1 MGNAAEAR
9 RSVLER
15 PGAPAPPAVPAPA
28 PAGTAPV
35 FLCAAL
41 AACAVAVGGALV
53 AGAGGQDLA
62 REGTSA
68 ILGLV
73 RTVFTWIVLLL
84 TASGVRSVLAGRG
97 GAGRAAPV
105 PAAPSV
111 RRAAGVARAVRA
123 SRVFSVAAASA
134 LGAIAGAACAVLPRW
149 PLPGGGPELDAAT
162 LLPVAA
168 VPAAAVLACWPR
180 PPALAGAA
188 ESRVIIG
195 TALGLVAGG
204 AVVTGT
210 LAGQAPLA
218 TAGAVMGLA
227 VLVVLGP
234 VPFGRPAALLT
245 AGAGAALLLV
255 ALTGTLR
262 AAPAEALARSF
273 EGTHVV
279 TGAGAGVPARFAE
292 EAARLP
298 DVEAAAGLGRAQ
310 VRVEGRPTGVAV
322 AEPALLGRVLDLG
335 VVAGALGD
343 ALAVSRDEADE
354 RGWRVGSPVT
364 VAYADGSRQT
374 LAVGAIYRDTA
385 LVGDYLMPRP
395 PWSAHAPA
403 TRDTAAFVLVKA
415 GGEGALDRLARS
427 HGAPLVQDRAA
438 YLAAKRD
445 GLAETR
451 LLGAAL
457 LVLIVLLALPGA
469 VVAAPRSRA
478 GVLAAGTAGGALF
491 GLALGWALAAAMGVP
506 LAVAW

>member
-9 RSVLER
+9 RSVLEL
-15 PGAPAPPAVPAPA
+15 PGTSGPPVVPAPA
-28 PAGTAPV
+28 PAGTAGTALV
-35 FLCAAL
+35 FLVAAL
-41 AACAVAVGGALV
+41 AACAVAVGGAL
-53 AGAGGQDLA
+53 AAEAGGQDLA
-62 REGTSA
+62 YEGTSA
-68 ILGLV
+68 IVGLV
-73 RTVFTWIVLLL
+73 RTVFTWIVLLMA
-84 TASGVRSVLAGRG
+84 ASGVRSVLAGHG
-97 GAGRAAPV
+97 GTGREA
-105 PAAPSV
+105 PAANTM
-111 RRAAGVARAVRA
+111 RRAARA
-123 SRVFSVAAASA
+123 AAASA

-149 PLPGGGPELDAAT
+149 PLPGGGPELDAAV
-162 LLPVAA
+162 LLSVAA

-180 PPALAGAA
+180 PSALAGAA

-204 AVVTGT
+204 AVTTGA

-234 VPFGRPAALLT
+234 VPFGRPAALLA
-245 AGAGAALLLV
+245 AGAGAALLLA

-273 EGTHVV
+273 QGTHIV
-279 TGAGAGVPARFAE
+279 TGGGAGVPARLAE

-298 DVEAAAGLGRAQ
+298 EVAAAAGLGRAQ

-343 ALAVSRDEADE
+343 ALAVSRGEADE
-354 RGWRVGSPVT
+354 RGWRVGSQVT
-364 VAYADGSRQT
+364 VAYPDGSRQT

-395 PWSAHAPA
+395 PWSAHAPGA
-403 TRDTAAFVLVKA
+403 PDAAAFVLVEA
-415 GGEGALDRLARS
+415 GEEGALARLARA

-438 YLAAKRD
+438 YLAAQED
-445 GLAETR
+445 GRAETR

-457 LVLIVLLALPGA
+457 LILVVLLALPG
-469 VVAAPRSRA
+469 VVAAAPRFRA
-478 GVLAAGTAGGALF
+478 GVLAAGASGGALF
-491 GLALGWALAAAMGVP
+491 GLVLGWALAAAMAVP
-506 LAVAW
+506 LTVAW

>member
-15 PGAPAPPAVPAPA
+15 PGTSRPSVVPAPA
-28 PAGTAPV
+28 PADTAGTARTALV
-35 FLCAAL
+35 FLVAAL
-41 AACAVAVGGALV
+41 AACAVAVGGALA
-53 AGAGGQDLA
+53 AGADGEGLA
-62 REGTSA
+62 HEGTSA
-68 ILGLV
+68 IAGLA
-73 RTVFTWIVLLL
+73 RTVFTWIVLLMA
-84 TASGVRSVLAGRG
+84 ASGVRSVLAGRG
-97 GAGRAAPV
+97 GTGQAAP
-105 PAAPSV
+105 AANST
-111 RRAAGVARAVRA
+111 RRAAR
-123 SRVFSVAAASA
+123 VAAASA

-149 PLPGGGPELDAAT
+149 PLPGGDPELDAAM
-162 LLPVAA
+162 LLSVAA

-195 TALGLVAGG
+195 TALGLVACG
-204 AVVTGT
+204 AVVTGA

-245 AGAGAALLLV
+245 AGAGAALLLA

-273 EGTHVV
+273 QGTHIV
-279 TGAGAGVPARFAE
+279 TGTGAGVPARLAE

-298 DVEAAAGLGRAQ
+298 EVVAAAGLGRAQ

-354 RGWRVGSPVT
+354 RGWRVGSQVT
-364 VAYADGSRQT
+364 VAYPDGSRQT
-374 LAVGAIYRDTA
+374 LAVGSIYRDTA

-395 PWSAHAPA
+395 PWSAHASGAPDA
-403 TRDTAAFVLVKA
+403 AAFVLVKA
-415 GGEGALDRLARS
+415 GGEGALARLARA

-438 YLAAKRD
+438 YLAAQED
-445 GLAETR
+445 GRAETR
-451 LLGAAL
+451 RLGAAL
-457 LVLIVLLALPGA
+457 LVLVVLLALPG
-469 VVAAPRSRA
+469 VVAAAPRSRA

-491 GLALGWALAAAMGVP
+491 GLVLGWALAAAMAVP
-506 LAVAW
+506 LTAAW